1 MDAQKIGERSMQ
13 YLNDAEGK
21 PLGVFLSMP
30 EWEKV
35 RAVLPTDAVAL
46 DGDYETWFRLQVEA
60 GLKEAEEGRLLP
72 FARTVEKLK
81 ARGFDVH

>member
-1 MDAQKIGERSMQ
+1 MQ

-35 RAVLPTDAVAL
+35 RDILPADSI
-46 DGDYETWFRLQVEA
+46 DQDSDYAAWFHLQVEA
-60 GLKEAEEGRLLP
+60 GLKEAEEGKLLP
-72 FARTVEKLK
+72 FSQTVEKLK
-81 ARGFDVH
+81 ARGFDVN

>member
-1 MDAQKIGERSMQ
+1 MQ

-35 RAVLPTDAVAL
+35 QAMLPGASMDQDSDHEA
-46 DGDYETWFRLQVEA
+46 WFRAQVEA
-60 GLKEAEEGRLLP
+60 GLKEAEEGKLLP
-72 FARTVEKLK
+72 FSRTVEKLK
-81 ARGFDVH
+81 ARGFDVR